1 MQANRR
7 PEESSED
14 VEVQRAVL
22 ALVLAVN
29 PHYRTIPELGRE
41 IGDKRAVKR
50 AVKSLIGYGLVRL
63 HGNTVMPTDPA
74 FHCHRLDH
82 W

>member
-1 MQANRR
+1 MQAKRSQRR
-7 PEESSED
+7 ASEGES
-14 VEVQRAVL
+14 VERAIL

-41 IGDKRAVKR
+41 IGDISAVR
-50 AVKSLIGYGLVRL
+50 QAIASLISYGLITL
-63 HGNTVMPTDPA
+63 HGNTLLPTPAA
-74 FHCHRLDH
+74 FHCHRLDA

>member
-1 MQANRR
+1 MQANRMPR
-7 PEESSED
+7 PARED
-14 VEVQRAVL
+14 EATERAIL

-41 IGDKRAVKR
+41 IGDRRAVKR
-50 AVKSLIGYGLVRL
+50 ATKKLAGYGLIRM
-63 HGNTVMPTDPA
+63 HGNTLLPTDAA
-74 FHCHRLDH
+74 FHCHRLDA